1 MTSKNPIHE
10 CELVDIEVAKTDS
23 DTPRALTALPS
34 KPELKSMIWLSDDK
48 KIPTAMLLRSQ
59 SSSAGDAAVEAD
71 DTVSRA
77 STASSRSRSNS
88 QYKRDVFS
96 DIVFPEI
103 KFFDG
108 AHITSLLSVFA
119 QGQTVALLLSQ
130 ELQSFMT
137 VSPEK
142 QELDPGSGTAA
153 KFASA
158 VYFFSVTSLLTMFIF
173 GSMAINEKRCKEFF
187 YYKAFVHGIMIDFSN
202 HDEILFEFRGK
213 PVLSKD
219 VNIGSFTM
227 VLTDIFLFFWV
238 CFR

>member
-1 MTSKNPIHE
+1 
-10 CELVDIEVAKTDS
+10 
-23 DTPRALTALPS
+23 
-34 KPELKSMIWLSDDK
+34 MIWLSDDK

-71 DTVSRA
+71 DTTVSRA
-77 STASSRSRSNS
+77 SRSRSNS

-96 DIVFPEI
+96 DIAFPEI

-130 ELQSFMT
+130 ELQSFT
-137 VSPEK
+137 EK

>member
-1 MTSKNPIHE
+1 MTSNNPIHE
-10 CELVDIEVAKTDS
+10 CELVDIEVAQTDS
-23 DTPRALTALPS
+23 DTPRASTALPS

-48 KIPTAMLLRSQ
+48 KIPKAMLLRSQ
-59 SSSAGDAAVEAD
+59 SSSAGDAAGEAD
-71 DTVSRA
+71 DSVSRA
-77 STASSRSRSNS
+77 STASSRSRTNT
-88 QYKRDVFS
+88 QEKRDVFS
-96 DIVFPEI
+96 EKVFPEI

-137 VSPEK
+137 VSPEMQK
-142 QELDPGSGTAA
+142 LDPGSGTAA

-158 VYFFSVTSLLTMFIF
+158 VYFLSVTSLLTMFIF

-187 YYKAFVHGIMIDFSN
+187 YYKAFVHGVMIDFSN
-202 HDEILFEFRGK
+202 HEEILFEFRGK

-227 VLTDIFLFFWV
+227 GLTDIFLFFWV